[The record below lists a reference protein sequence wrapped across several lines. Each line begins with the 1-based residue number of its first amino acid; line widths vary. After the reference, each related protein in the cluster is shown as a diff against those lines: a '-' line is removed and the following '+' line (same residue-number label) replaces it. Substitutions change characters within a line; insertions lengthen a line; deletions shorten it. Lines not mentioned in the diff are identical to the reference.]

1 MTPASDLVPDSG
13 AAPVERAG
21 NDGLSG
27 DPPPGRSRH
36 VQLGAGRFHY
46 RMWTTHQLSPVS
58 VVLLHGVAG
67 SVASWSRVGPALAA
81 AGTPAFALDLRG
93 HGGSIRP
100 PPGSYGLAAAVGDV
114 AGFLA
119 ALHLDS
125 PVLVG
130 HCWGADIALALATTK
145 TRHDRLSPL
154 YLAGLVLE
162 EPLATLSAHENAAAL
177 RTLLQAIRTPADR
190 IATLTRRH
198 WHPADRASVLDGLR
212 SADPD
217 IAASVVHDGAAAG
230 PLLPLLTRLTTPTL
244 LLRADPRYGGMLTD
258 THWSLINQLL
268 PTHST
273 AHHLP
278 DTPHDIHR
286 GNYPTFMRHLHHFL
300 HTITTP

>member
-1 MTPASDLVPDSG
+1 MTPASDLVPDGTAEPVKHSG
-13 AAPVERAG
+13 GESLG
-21 NDGLSG
+21 G
-27 DPPPGRSRH
+27 DPPPGQCHH

-46 RMWTTHQLSPVS
+46 RLWTTEQLSPVS

-100 PPGSYGLAAAVGDV
+100 PPGSYGLAAAAGDV
-114 AGFLA
+114 ADFLT
-119 ALHLDS
+119 ALHLQA

-145 TRHDRLSPL
+145 TRHDRPSPN
-154 YLAGLVLE
+154 LAGLVLE
-162 EPLATLSAHENAAAL
+162 EPLATLSPQDNAAAL
-177 RTLLQAIRTPADR
+177 RTLQEAIRTPAKHV
-190 IATLTRRH
+190 AALTRRH

-212 SADPD
+212 TADPD
-217 IAASVVHDGAAAG
+217 ITASVVYDGAAAG

-258 THWSLINQLL
+258 THWSLINRLL

-286 GNYPTFMRHLHHFL
+286 GNYPTFMRHLQHFL
-300 HTITTP
+300 HHHHTA